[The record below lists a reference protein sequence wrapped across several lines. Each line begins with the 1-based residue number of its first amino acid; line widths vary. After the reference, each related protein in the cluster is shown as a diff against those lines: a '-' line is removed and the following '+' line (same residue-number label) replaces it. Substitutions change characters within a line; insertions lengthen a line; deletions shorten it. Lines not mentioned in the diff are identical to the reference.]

1 MLAIMLMAVC
11 TAKAQLKVDS
21 LGKVGIG
28 VTPATPF
35 KLSVYSAKCGIRG
48 VSTESA
54 SDSSAIGVMGAGYI
68 PYHGKAYGLK
78 GMSDSNGV
86 FLDGK
91 SFGVFGYAH
100 GSNSGENYGVFGH
113 VGPHVQGAGVYGSS
127 YFGPDY
133 GIMLQ
138 SRYAGYFSGD
148 VMVTSN
154 LTVLGALLYSSD
166 HLYSIG
172 SGDDLLGNDI
182 TISKQLQPLSA
193 KRYGYHPFLNTSRE
207 MSDYST
213 SVAEDELS
221 LIEKQAI
228 AKQHY
233 GLDADQLEE
242 VFPDLVYENEDGTKS
257 INYVEMVPILVQAIN
272 ELKSELDEIKGTGSA
287 TKKTATRGTVHA
299 DGMGDNVVMLSL
311 SQNKPNPFGTSTS
324 IEVSIPDDV
333 QKAVI
338 YVYDLQ
344 GKKIDQVD
352 ITARG
357 KQTIQLNA
365 ATLSD
370 GMYLYSLIADGKVV
384 ETRRMIVE

>member
-1 MLAIMLMAVC
+1 MPHFIVMWIFDEFLGWVNCCVFRKVCLPLRQFSMLNTQKSETMKKTVMLAVMLMAVC
-11 TAKAQLKVDS
+11 AAKAQLKVDS

-193 KRYGYHPFLNTSRE
+193 KRYGYH
-207 MSDYST
+207 M
-213 SVAEDELS
+213 
-221 LIEKQAI
+221 
-228 AKQHY
+228 
-233 GLDADQLEE
+233 LDHIIITDKGYFSFKEG
-242 VFPDLVYENEDGTKS
+242 DSYLV
-257 INYVEMVPILVQAIN
+257 
-272 ELKSELDEIKGTGSA
+272 
-287 TKKTATRGTVHA
+287 
-299 DGMGDNVVMLSL
+299 
-311 SQNKPNPFGTSTS
+311 
-324 IEVSIPDDV
+324 
-333 QKAVI
+333 
-338 YVYDLQ
+338 
-344 GKKIDQVD
+344 
-352 ITARG
+352 
-357 KQTIQLNA
+357 
-365 ATLSD
+365 
-370 GMYLYSLIADGKVV
+370 
-384 ETRRMIVE
+384 